1 MRVVLMAVSC
11 VLLACLPSAAQA
23 VDSSA
28 GSTATT
34 VTRDDLE
41 SIRHVAADHYR
52 HRSTLDRAPD
62 MAHDLGR
69 VASFLAGEAPGCP
82 CLGMW
87 RLKYERSKWLL
98 EREPPIDTL
107 MFFFGV
113 ELKRDGTQWSVV
125 RDFVR
130 EEHMQLEH

>member
-1 MRVVLMAVSC
+1 MRVALMAIGC
-11 VLLACLPSAAQA
+11 TLLACATLRVQAAEPGTGSA
-23 VDSSA
+23 
-28 GSTATT
+28 ATT
-34 VTRDDLE
+34 VTRNDLE
-41 SIRHVAADHYR
+41 SIRRVAIDHYQ

-69 VASFLAGEAPGCP
+69 VAPFLTGEATNCP

-87 RLKYERSKWLL
+87 RLKHERDEWLL

-107 MFFFGV
+107 MFYFGV
-113 ELKRDGTQWSVV
+113 ELKRDGEQWSVV

-130 EEHMQLEH
+130 EERMQLDH